1 MKKTIYN
8 QRLNAFPNHV
18 THHFR
23 VLQRY
28 LKGHV
33 TEVGLV
39 VVEVKKGERGEG
51 EKDGLCLHF
60 NQSSSAFTCLIL
72 RFYIR
77 IYLEVKTGFK

>member
-18 THHFR
+18 TYHFR

-51 EKDGLCLHF
+51 EKETKAVQL
-60 NQSSSAFTCLIL
+60 SP
-72 RFYIR
+72 
-77 IYLEVKTGFK
+77 V